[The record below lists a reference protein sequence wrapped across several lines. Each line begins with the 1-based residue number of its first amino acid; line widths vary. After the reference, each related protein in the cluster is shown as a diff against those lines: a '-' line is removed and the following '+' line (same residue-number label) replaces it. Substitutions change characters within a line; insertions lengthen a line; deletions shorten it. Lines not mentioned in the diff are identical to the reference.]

1 MIEGDREVMIE
12 GDMGG
17 YDRGGTWEVMIEGGH
32 GRL

>member
-1 MIEGDREVMIE
+1 MGGYDIGGTWEVMIE

-17 YDRGGTWEVMIEGGH
+17 YDRGGH